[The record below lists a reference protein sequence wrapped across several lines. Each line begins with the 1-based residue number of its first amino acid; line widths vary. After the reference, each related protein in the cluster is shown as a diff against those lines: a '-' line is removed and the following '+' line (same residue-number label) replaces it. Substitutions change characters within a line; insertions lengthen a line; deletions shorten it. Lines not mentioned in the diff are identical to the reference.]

1 MPTGCCR
8 DERAINNKNCTQ
20 DPLHLAAFISIGK
33 MHHGAKI
40 FTKLGVCIE
49 YVSTVQACIVALF
62 PKQYKFSLHY
72 TEDYKLLIDV
82 QKQ

>member
-20 DPLHLAAFISIGK
+20 SPLHLAAFISIGE

-49 YVSTVQACIVALF
+49 YVSTVHAFIVVF
-62 PKQYKFSLHY
+62 IS
-72 TEDYKLLIDV
+72 
-82 QKQ
+82 